1 MKFYSK
7 EELCDVFGFYPAT
20 KADFLKL
27 DIAYANYVREYNAGN
42 DGAFGRVAEPLSRRP
57 NSRKANVAKQHR
69 NDITAKI
76 DGKLVACERKC
87 NGGRIRGTEYDMTGT
102 YVVYSMNVHN
112 STCDADISA
121 RICRKSTF
129 LEKLVEFNAIKEV
142 RHNGVV
148 DGLAIQPSNK
158 RFRAWLETL
167 IEYERECEYSSEEIE
182 QGVKPLFRPS
192 VKVRR

>member
-20 KADFLKL
+20 KADFLRL
-27 DIAYANYVREYNAGN
+27 DIAYANYVREYKAGN
-42 DGAFGRVAEPLSRRP
+42 DGAFGRVAEPLTRRP
-57 NSRKANVAKQHR
+57 NSRKANVAKQNR

-76 DGKLVACERKC
+76 DGKLVACERKT

-182 QGVKPLFRPS
+182 
-192 VKVRR
+192 